1 MVDPLCFKIP
11 PGYRGS
17 RQEMLTSTLG
27 GGYQDEDDAML
38 QMAIRQSMAES
49 SSSGTYTIN
58 TLGSWYYKWTP
69 IILNT

>member
-1 MVDPLCFKIP
+1 MVDPLCFQIP

-49 SSSGTYTIN
+49 NRSGNVAIVRVLN
-58 TLGSWYYKWTP
+58 FIVLGV
-69 IILNT
+69 